1 MPAVNPST
9 AVLEKLQS
17 DIDLDIDVTKHADV
31 IMLTPHLVLA
41 VSMLYMM
48 ASDGTI
54 EDEESS
60 QLQASLG
67 GHETLLQ
74 FALRYVQVV
83 PVDRFL
89 QKAPEVLSAQDKLCI
104 LSNVC
109 DSMLS
114 DGRSE
119 AAELALFEQFVTSFG
134 LSQSAFE
141 TFFKTIALKNDKSVL
156 GRYEP
161 PESASPKMSPHLALA
176 ASLLYMMTSDG
187 SIGAEEIGLLEGV
200 IGEFEGLQQVALA
213 YVRAVK
219 RTEFLKVAAPLLSQQ
234 QKLYILTNV
243 SDSMLSDGSVAA
255 LEDKLFVSMLKAFG
269 YTEKTFQPYYQVIE
283 AKNIKPFDTSKF
295 KLSTQ
300 HTRLMARE
308 AQEGEVFDNI
318 VADEKN
324 LQKVDAGSATQGA
337 KNNLAT
343 DVAQGSM
350 GSVIHRTMQDN
361 IANVNQDFG
370 GEDNVVKVGLNATD
384 QLNVQ
389 KIDQSADAANLQK
402 VTDST
407 SSANVQTLATDES
420 TGDNRQ
426 LLASAS
432 QVDNRQTIEN
442 EQKQANKQNI
452 DADLYATYGAPV
464 GVDRLS
470 DNVQELPQETLQPN
484 VQTIAEDVSITNQAL
499 FDTQDDE
506 ADPSEILTPEVRV
519 KNLFEDIDTLN
530 RKLDDFEEKNK
541 KMLAAAKQARKES
554 QRREAQALA
563 DALNRQSLQES
574 AEQPNFQPVE
584 SDALPVNL
592 QEVAIDRLQSNDPK
606 ISKSVT
612 TSFVR
617 WSNSASQPHGV
628 ETEGSTEAPT
638 NGNKAKQQM
647 QMTLQQPEQIW
658 IGAKPAASN
667 GLFSEG
673 DDEGVLSALGAEGAS
688 LVAASPSGSASGQ
701 SAARR
706 KRAKHHGQ
714 GSAGAGIPFKVYV
727 KATVTFVV
735 LSCWASS
742 ISAIDSVRTKR
753 FVGALERAPVV
764 MLTQE
769 LMQTQE

>member
-17 DIDLDIDVTKHADV
+17 DIDLDIDVTKHADA
-31 IMLTPHLVLA
+31 ITLTPHLVLA

-89 QKAPEVLSAQDKLCI
+89 QKASEVLSAQDKLCI

-141 TFFKTIALKNDKSVL
+141 AYFKTIALKNDKSVL
-156 GRYEP
+156 GRYEA
-161 PESASPKMSPHLALA
+161 PESASSKMSPHLALA

-219 RTEFLKVAAPLLSQQ
+219 RTEFLQVVAPLLSQQ

-243 SDSMLSDGSVAA
+243 CDSMLSDGSVAA
-255 LEDKLFVSMLKAFG
+255 LEDKVFVSILKAFG

-283 AKNIKPFDTSKF
+283 SKNVKPFDISKF

-300 HTRLMARE
+300 HTRLMASE
-308 AQEGEVFDNI
+308 AKEGEVFDNI
-318 VADEKN
+318 VTGGKN
-324 LQKVDAGSATQGA
+324 LQKVNAGAITQDA
-337 KNNLAT
+337 KNNLAL

-350 GSVIHRTMQDN
+350 GSAIHRTMQDN

-389 KIDQSADAANLQK
+389 KIDQSTKAANLQK
-402 VTDST
+402 VTASH
-407 SSANVQTLATDES
+407 SSINVQAIE
-420 TGDNRQ
+420 
-426 LLASAS
+426 
-432 QVDNRQTIEN
+432 VEQT
-442 EQKQANKQNI
+442 QANKQNI

-464 GVDRLS
+464 GVERLS
-470 DNVQELPQETLQPN
+470 DNVQALPQETLQPN
-484 VQTIAEDVSITNQAL
+484 MQTIVEDVLITNQAV
-499 FDTQDDE
+499 FEAQDDE
-506 ADPSEILTPEVRV
+506 VDPSEILTPEVRV
-519 KNLFEDIDTLN
+519 KNLFEDIDSLN

-584 SDALPVNL
+584 SDALSVNL
-592 QEVAIDRLQSNDPK
+592 QEIAIDRLQSNDPK
-606 ISKSVT
+606 ISKSVA

-617 WSNSASQPHGV
+617 WSNLASQPNGGATDALEKV
-628 ETEGSTEAPT
+628 PT
-638 NGNKAKQQM
+638 KATKVNQQM
-647 QMTLQQPEQIW
+647 PLTLQQPEQIW

-673 DDEGVLSALGAEGAS
+673 GDEAVLSASGKERAS
-688 LVAASPSGSASGQ
+688 LFAASPSASGQ
-701 SAARR
+701 PAPRR

-714 GSAGAGIPFKVYV
+714 GRAGAGVPFKVYV

-753 FVGALERAPVV
+753 FVGVLERAPVV
-764 MLTQE
+764 MLTQVP
-769 LMQTQE
+769 LQTQE